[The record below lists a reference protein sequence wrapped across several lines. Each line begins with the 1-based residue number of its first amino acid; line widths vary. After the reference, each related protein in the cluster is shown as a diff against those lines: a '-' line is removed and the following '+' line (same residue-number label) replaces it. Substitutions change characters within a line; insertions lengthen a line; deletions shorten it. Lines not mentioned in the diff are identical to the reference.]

1 MAKITIEFK
10 DAEDIAMAVPLLLA
24 LSLCP
29 EGIRQSQGQQRR
41 EEHRSRRCNLMVSC
55 IKPSIRK
62 REIDGTLIMLKNGK
76 VMADSSPISKM
87 YCG

>member
-29 EGIRQSQGQQRR
+29 AIPAIQNASSKLFMQLSKDLLFSLYQTY
-41 EEHRSRRCNLMVSC
+41 
-55 IKPSIRK
+55 IKNQ
-62 REIDGTLIMLKNGK
+62 LF
-76 VMADSSPISKM
+76 
-87 YCG
+87 